1 MLQKRHR
8 IVPLHPDLEIIEAL
22 PQRVVAFRRDLNDGE
37 TIPPHHHRRAQLVY
51 ASEGV
56 MTVTTDHGAFVVP
69 PQRAVWLPAGV
80 EHRIDARG
88 SVAMRTV
95 YVEATD
101 ATDAAGSSETQGL
114 PTQVRVLHV
123 TRLLRELILAAVDL
137 PRTYRPDSP
146 EERLMSVILDQI
158 RVLPIAPLSLP
169 MPDDARVMRV
179 AQALLADP
187 SDGRNLTAWAA
198 EVGASARTLARLFIR
213 ETGMSFGAWRQQL
226 RLLRGLELLAAG
238 QPVTTVALDLGY
250 DSPSAFIAMFRRNL
264 GTTPT
269 RYFEQAA

>member
-1 MLQKRHR
+1 MLQKRQR
-8 IVPLHPDLEIIEAL
+8 TVPLHPDLEIIEAL

-56 MTVTTDHGAFVVP
+56 MTVTTDDGAFVVP

-80 EHRIDARG
+80 VHRIDARG

-95 YVEATD
+95 YVEEG
-101 ATDAAGSSETQGL
+101 DAAGSPDSQGL

-158 RVLPIAPLSLP
+158 RVLPVAPLSLP
-169 MPDDARVMRV
+169 MPDDARVKRV
-179 AQALLADP
+179 TRALRADP
-187 SDGRNLTAWAA
+187 SDARNLTEWAA
-198 EVGASARTLARLFIR
+198 EVGASARTLARLFLR